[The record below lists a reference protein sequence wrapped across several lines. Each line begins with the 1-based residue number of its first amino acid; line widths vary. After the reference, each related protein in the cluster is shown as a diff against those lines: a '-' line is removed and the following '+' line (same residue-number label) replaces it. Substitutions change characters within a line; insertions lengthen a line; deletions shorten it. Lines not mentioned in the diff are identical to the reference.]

1 MLTASG
7 SRELRAVAYAMK
19 LVDRNARSAIN
30 KGTRATMNPVWRGA
44 VDAQARTAQD
54 RAVLNKGVRIA
65 AGNPPQALAA
75 GSTRKLSG
83 GLVPAQQWAGVEFGA
98 DQSKR
103 STYTT
108 RSPRGKAYR
117 VTRHTARGLPAKAP
131 KGRVVYKAFAQFA
144 PRLVDLWVQTAV
156 RVLAEASEAGGKR

>member
-44 VDAQARTAQD
+44 VDAQARTPQD

-65 AGNPPQALAA
+65 AGNPPQAVAA
-75 GSTRKLSG
+75 TSTRKLSG
-83 GLVPAQQWAGVEFGA
+83 GLIPARQWAGVEFGSA
-98 DQSKR
+98 
-103 STYTT
+103 T
-108 RSPRGKAYR
+108 
-117 VTRHTARGLPAKAP
+117 HHGLPAKAP
-131 KGRVVYKAFAQFA
+131 KGRVVYPAFRKFA
-144 PRLVDLWVQTAV
+144 PRLVSMWVQTVV
-156 RVLAEASEAGGKR
+156 REIALAAEAGGKR